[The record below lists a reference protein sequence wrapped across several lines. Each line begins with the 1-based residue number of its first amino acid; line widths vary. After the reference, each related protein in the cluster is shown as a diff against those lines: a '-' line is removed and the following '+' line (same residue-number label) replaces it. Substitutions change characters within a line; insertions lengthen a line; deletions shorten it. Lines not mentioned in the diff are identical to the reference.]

1 MGNAC
6 DCGVSNILFTTSS
19 DNKRSVN
26 GRSYG
31 EGTTGDSSLSS
42 SINDSISMDGNR
54 TPGTFRVNDSSNAFF
69 RTPTTKRT
77 SRASGGSGRSGG
89 EEGGGNERGSYTR
102 SPEGLGLSS
111 DGEGGVG
118 VVMSGKGGGRSEVD
132 RFILPSPI
140 PVSTTKHEEDMWD
153 NLRHDLR
160 VLDENLTRDTEIFKA
175 LPLDALS
182 GGRGGGSRGNSSSG
196 SSSGSGG
203 GISRS
208 GIDSSSSSS
217 SSSSSMRGEGTYGGN
232 NLGVVVDEE
241 ERRRREDQVQ
251 SVPLEVGEQL
261 DLMAEAED
269 ALRMIEEEVYSEED
283 GDRGEELRESWEQEN
298 DDLSFNIHDSWD
310 QSL

>member
-1 MGNAC
+1 M
-6 DCGVSNILFTTSS
+6 
-19 DNKRSVN
+19 
-26 GRSYG
+26 
-31 EGTTGDSSLSS
+31 SS
-42 SINDSISMDGNR
+42 SINHSISMDGNR
-54 TPGTFRVNDSSNAFF
+54 SAFRVNDSPSARASNAFF

-89 EEGGGNERGSYTR
+89 EEGGGNERGSYTS

-111 DGEGGVG
+111 EGGGEGGVMG
-118 VVMSGKGGGRSEVD
+118 VMGGKGGGRSEVD
-132 RFILPSPI
+132 RFTLPSPI

-182 GGRGGGSRGNSSSG
+182 GGRGGGSRGNSSSSSSSS
-196 SSSGSGG
+196 SSSGGGGG
-203 GISRS
+203 GISSS
-208 GIDSSSSSS
+208 GS

-241 ERRRREDQVQ
+241 ERKRREDQVQ
-251 SVPLEVGEQL
+251 SVPLEAGEQL

-283 GDRGEELRESWEQEN
+283 GERGEELRESWEQEN